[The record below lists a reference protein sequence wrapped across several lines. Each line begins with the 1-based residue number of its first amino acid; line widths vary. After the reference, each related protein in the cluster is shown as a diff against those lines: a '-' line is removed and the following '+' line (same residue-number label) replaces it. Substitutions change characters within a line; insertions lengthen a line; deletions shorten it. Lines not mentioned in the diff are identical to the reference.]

1 MKQEQYLYD
10 SYYTIQVLHKG
21 QLEWYSLDGYL
32 SCNKETKVSSLEQA
46 KDLIAKIDYPCHVR
60 VIQVTKNIVEKT
72 EIKKPD
78 PLTRKELLELIVDMP
93 TLRSGCYFYQVQEI
107 EHSTTGDKFGRC
119 PTEDK
124 FKVVNLQT
132 GVITTLMF
140 NKATIID
147 GKLRVFN
154 ICDQEYFFDILKPIK
169 LK

>member
-1 MKQEQYLYD
+1 MKQEHYLYD
-10 SYYTIQVLHKG
+10 SYYTIQVQRKG
-21 QLEWYSLDGYL
+21 HLEWYSLDGYL

-60 VIQVTKNIVEKT
+60 IIEVTKNIIEKT

-107 EHSTTGDKFGRC
+107 EHSTSGDR
-119 PTEDK
+119 

-140 NKATIID
+140 NKATIVD